1 MNKQLADTLEKTL
14 GISQEQIV
22 REEYEMIILK
32 KLFES
37 ELGKAFV
44 FKGGTALR
52 LAYGSPRFSEDLD
65 FSVVEEFNKKQ
76 LDTLLKSIDNEY
88 EVLELVETRQKHF
101 TYFALFRVKEE
112 FMNQAFTIKFEAS
125 IRPVKLQKNKDY
137 KLLAL
142 SSRMTN
148 LTVLAQIVTLE
159 RIKQEKLAIDPAR
172 VRDIFD
178 LWFIGQKLGLAIP
191 MNFKAWDMRIVRR
204 ELHKFLP
211 LQDRRLLEQWLPQGE

>member
-1 MNKQLADTLEKTL
+1 MNKQLADGMQKSL

-37 ELGKAFV
+37 EIGRSFV

-65 FSVVEEFNKKQ
+65 FSAVFKFDKNVLNA
-76 LDTLLKSIDNEY
+76 LLKSIDNEY
-88 EVLELVETRQKHF
+88 KALELIEARRKHF
-101 TYFALFRVKEE
+101 TYFALFKVKEG
-112 FMNQAFTIKFEAS
+112 FMSQAFSIKFEAS
-125 IRPVKLQKNKDY
+125 MRPVNWQKDKDY
-137 KLLAL
+137 QLLAL
-142 SSRMTN
+142 SSKVTG

-159 RIKQEKLAIDPAR
+159 RIKQEKLSIDPAR

-178 LWFIGQKLGLAIP
+178 LWFIDQKLGKTTP
-191 MNFKAWDMRIVRR
+191 MNFKDWDMRVVRR

-211 LQDRRLLEQWLPQGE
+211 EQDRRLLLQWLSKG

>member
-1 MNKQLADTLEKTL
+1 MNKQLADSLQKSL

-37 ELGKAFV
+37 GLGKSFV

-65 FSVVEEFNKKQ
+65 FSAVERFNKDT
-76 LDTLLKSIDNEY
+76 LDTLLKSIDNRY
-88 EVLELVETRQKHF
+88 EELELIETRQKHF
-101 TYFALFRVKEE
+101 TYFALFRVKEG
-112 FMNQAFTIKFEAS
+112 FMPQAFSIKFEVS
-125 IRPVKLQKNKDY
+125 IRPVNWRRDKDY
-137 KLLAL
+137 QLLAL
-142 SSRMTN
+142 SSKVTN

-159 RIKQEKLAIDPAR
+159 RIKQEKLTIDPAR

-178 LWFIGQKLGLAIP
+178 LWFIGQKIGKTTP
-191 MNFKAWDMRIVRR
+191 MNFKSWDMRVVRR

-211 LQDRRLLEQWLPQGE
+211 EQDRRLLEQWLPKE